1 MNILR
6 LSMTTQLKVQILA
19 EQNYPLIIQ
28 ALSITDFGQYL
39 GKQHDM
45 LKWIMLSLS
54 TVGSDN
60 LVFILVNG
68 DDCGC
73 IYVITP
79 KKRQVSTLRQ
89 NPYNLNVPC
98 VYDFKVTSMR
108 VAGASMKWRLLKLK
122 CKQPG
127 ERSKLPLWACQ
138 DERRGTNLLHQ
149 YQARKHNL
157 YLLLWR

>member
-1 MNILR
+1 MGTHHPSTLA
-6 LSMTTQLKVQILA
+6 QLQCG
-19 EQNYPLIIQ
+19 YR
-28 ALSITDFGQYL
+28 
-39 GKQHDM
+39 
-45 LKWIMLSLS
+45 
-54 TVGSDN
+54 TVSSDN

-127 ERSKLPLWACQ
+127 ERSKLPL
-138 DERRGTNLLHQ
+138 
-149 YQARKHNL
+149 
-157 YLLLWR
+157 